1 MREEKNLWL
10 TCTDSILHCLGAPTI
25 ELKEQ
30 MEGEEGL
37 DVHIVARIHGCPF
50 PSLVW
55 QKAPIAKPEDKA
67 VVQYDQHVNKLVV
80 DNKCTLLIQQSK
92 RDDSSLYTITASNS
106 LGKASKEIKL
116 TVLGEEFLS

>member
-1 MREEKNLWL
+1 
-10 TCTDSILHCLGAPTI
+10 
-25 ELKEQ
+25 

-37 DVHIVARIHGCPF
+37 DVHIVARVHGCPF

-116 TVLGEEFLS
+116 TVLGEESLSEFLHFFLFV